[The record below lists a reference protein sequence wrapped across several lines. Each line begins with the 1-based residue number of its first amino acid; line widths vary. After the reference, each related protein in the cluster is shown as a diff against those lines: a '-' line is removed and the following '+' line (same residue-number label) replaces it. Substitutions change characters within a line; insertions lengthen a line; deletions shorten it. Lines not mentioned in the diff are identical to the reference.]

1 MAAGRVLRW
10 VAPLLVSAALIAL
23 APSVEASSGPAVRGG
38 GVVDGQPGMTSQ
50 LGFTATS
57 PTEWFFL
64 ESLGLD
70 GIYTD
75 DVPFGV
81 QHQSPLP

>member
-1 MAAGRVLRW
+1 MKA
-10 VAPLLVSAALIAL
+10 
-23 APSVEASSGPAVRGG
+23 
-38 GVVDGQPGMTSQ
+38 
-50 LGFTATS
+50 LGFTATN

-81 QHQSPLP
+81 QHQAPLP